1 MAGVMERTLGILELL
16 AKEAEGLPLAVI
28 AERLDMPRSGAHR
41 LLSDLSR
48 YGYVRQVREQ
58 GDYMLTTKLTSLGL
72 GFLGASGIVD
82 AAQPLLD
89 GVATS
94 SGELVRLSVVDG
106 RHLTWVAKAQG
117 ARRGLRYD
125 PDMGAIARLSCSSS
139 GLAWLATLS
148 DEQALERVAEQGFGR
163 PEDYGPNAIV
173 TASAL
178 LEQLRLTRERGFS
191 FTMETFAP
199 GMNAMAA
206 AVHREGEPALG
217 TISIAGPSIRF
228 TQERMLALGDELL
241 STAAELAASTSAS
254 SLLRG
259 VGQAPN
265 HPTTVSQL

>member
-16 AKEAEGLPLAVI
+16 AREAEGLPLAAI
-28 AERLDMPRSGAHR
+28 AERLDMPRSAAHR
-41 LLSDLSR
+41 LLSDLAR
-48 YGYVRQVREQ
+48 YGYVGQVREQ
-58 GDYMLTTKLTSLGL
+58 GDYVLTTKLTSLGL
-72 GFLGASGIVD
+72 GFLSASGIVD

-89 GVATS
+89 GLAES

-139 GLAWLATLS
+139 GLAWLSTLN
-148 DEQALERVAEQGFGR
+148 DEQALEIVAEQGFGK
-163 PEDYGPNAIV
+163 PEDYGPNAPA

-191 FTMETFAP
+191 YTVETYAP
-199 GMNAMAA
+199 GMSAMAA
-206 AVHREGEPALG
+206 PVRRGQERAVG
-217 TISIAGPSIRF
+217 TISIAGPHVRL
-228 TQERMLALGDELL
+228 TEQRMLALGDELL
-241 STAAELAASTSAS
+241 AVADELAASTSAS

-259 VGQAPN
+259 GGRKLDRPS
-265 HPTTVSQL
+265 TISQL